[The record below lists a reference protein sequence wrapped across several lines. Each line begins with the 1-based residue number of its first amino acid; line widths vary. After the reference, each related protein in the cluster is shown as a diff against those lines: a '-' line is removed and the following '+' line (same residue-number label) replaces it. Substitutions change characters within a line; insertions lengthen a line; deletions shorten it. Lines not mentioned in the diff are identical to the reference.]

1 MPDRLSLADRSDP
14 AGQPPAL
21 HETLRQFL
29 SACRRPAVVEPGEP
43 VLLLQEGEYSLEPAA
58 KGALLEAWGESKVL
72 RRRVTAIRR
81 EAAGR
86 LDLTVEKFGRKS
98 GVLTLMDAESGVA
111 DIVERDSARAVN
123 LAALCR
129 WCERLFPMWRIELS
143 SCGADLENSLSPR
156 FPRAL
161 LRMGSHA
168 MAVLAAQDCESA
180 DDALAFGLIWFRHAQ
195 LRWPAFD
202 VKTLALFVPPEAAV
216 EMGLRLRSLN
226 SDLVTARL
234 FATASDGFPMERPA
248 ESWGNLDSA
257 ISSLPYTPADSR
269 LRALFEETAAVSEA
283 EVVEDL
289 QGGLH
294 LELRG
299 LPLATCKGDGLR
311 VGLSLRESRREVTVA
326 QLRLLAERV
335 ARIRCEESA
344 ERQHPL
350 YCRYPE
356 RWLEAMVRRNLSA
369 IDPLIDATT
378 VRRQV
383 TGFLGAQHTRTDLLA
398 LDRHGKLVVIEIKAS
413 EDIALPVQALDYYTR
428 LSLQLARGEI
438 QASALFPNRTVLN
451 APPRLLLVAPALHF
465 HSTNETVL
473 RYFESSICVRQIGV
487 AIEWRKHLRV
497 VFDHPCGRNDPG
509 GNREWQATYSLR
521 SAKRSRR

>member
-1 MPDRLSLADRSDP
+1 M
-14 AGQPPAL
+14 
-21 HETLRQFL
+21 
-29 SACRRPAVVEPGEP
+29 PAVVEPGEP
-43 VLLLQEGEYSLEPAA
+43 MLFLREGEYSLEPVA

-72 RRRVTAIRR
+72 RRRITAIRR
-81 EAAGR
+81 AAAGR
-86 LDLTVEKFGRKS
+86 LDLAVEKFGRKS
-98 GVLTLMDAESGVA
+98 GTLTLLDAESSVA
-111 DIVERDSARAVN
+111 AVVERDSARAVD

-129 WCERLFPMWRIELS
+129 WCERLFPMWRMELS

-168 MAVLAAQDCESA
+168 MAVLAAPDCESA

-195 LRWPAFD
+195 LRWPAFN

-216 EMGLRLRSLN
+216 AMGLRLRSLN
-226 SDLVTARL
+226 QELVTARL
-234 FATASDGFPMERPA
+234 FATASDGFPVERPA

-257 ISSLPYTPADSR
+257 ISALPYTPADSR
-269 LRALFEETAAVSEA
+269 LRALFEEAAACSEA

-299 LPLATCKGDGLR
+299 LPLAICNGDRLR
-311 VGLSLRESRREVTVA
+311 VGLSLREARRKVTVA

-335 ARIRCEESA
+335 ARIRCEESV
-344 ERQHPL
+344 ERRHPL

-356 RWLEAMVRRNLSA
+356 RWLEAMVRRNLSE
-369 IDPLIDATT
+369 IDPLIDAAT

-383 TGFLGAQHTRTDLLA
+383 SGFLGAQHTRTDLLA
-398 LDRHGKLVVIEIKAS
+398 LDRNGNLVVLEIKAS
-413 EDIALPVQALDYYTR
+413 EDIALPVQALDYYNR
-428 LSLQLARGEI
+428 LSHQLARGEI
-438 QASALFPNRTVLN
+438 QSSALFPNRAVLN
-451 APPRLLLVAPALHF
+451 SPPRLLLIAPALHF

-473 RYFESSICVRQIGV
+473 RYLESSICVRQIGV
-487 AIEWRKHLRV
+487 AIEWRKNLRV
-497 VFDHPCGRNDPG
+497 VFCHPRGPHGPG
-509 GNREWQATYSLR
+509 GNREWQATYSVR
-521 SAKRSRR
+521 SAKRSQR